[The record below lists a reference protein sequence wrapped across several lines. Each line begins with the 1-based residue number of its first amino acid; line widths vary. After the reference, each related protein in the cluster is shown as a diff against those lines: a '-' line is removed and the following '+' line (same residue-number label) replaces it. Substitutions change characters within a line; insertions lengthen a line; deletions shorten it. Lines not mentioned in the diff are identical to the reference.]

1 MPRLSER
8 TLDEQVGTVAAPAF
22 EDPVSKPKGEN
33 ERTTA
38 PVSAANV

>member
-22 EDPVSKPKGEN
+22 SPAGKPTGEN
-33 ERTTA
+33 VRTTA
-38 PVSAANV
+38 LVSAAKV